1 LSSAKIQF
9 PCPKACKS
17 RSQNNPNI
25 CSDVNTFI
33 SQAILYAFGVGQE
46 LQSTVY
52 FATVRAR
59 SPSESKVSRI
69 ERLFDAAGL
78 SEVIKSGDLTAI
90 KVHFGEMGNDSYV
103 NPVLLRPVAERIR
116 AKGARPFLTDTN
128 PLYGGSRANAVD
140 HLQTAE
146 MHGFGRMVAGAPV
159 IIADGLYSDNYRQI
173 AISGK
178 HFRSVKIAG
187 EIAAADSLIVVS
199 HFKAH
204 LPAGF
209 GGAVKNLGMG
219 CAPALG
225 KAEQHSA
232 KPIFNAE
239 ICSGCSR
246 CRDNCPQQALTVEKK
261 ISAINYEK
269 CTGCGKCL
277 RVCPTHALDFDWFV
291 DVPPFME
298 RMVEYALGAMEG
310 KRGRA
315 GFFNFLLNITP
326 DCDCVPWSDAAIVP
340 DIGILASRD
349 PVAIDQASF
358 DLVNRQMGL
367 SGTMLQRNRE
377 IGADK
382 FRGVWESTLGEI
394 QTEYGE
400 AIGLGTRDYR
410 LIEI

>member
-1 LSSAKIQF
+1 
-9 PCPKACKS
+9 
-17 RSQNNPNI
+17 
-25 CSDVNTFI
+25 
-33 SQAILYAFGVGQE
+33 
-46 LQSTVY
+46 LQSKVY
-52 FATVRAR
+52 FASVRAR

-69 ERLFDAAGL
+69 ERLFDAAGFDQA
-78 SEVIKSGDLTAI
+78 VKKGDLTAI
-90 KVHFGEMGNDSYV
+90 KIHFGEMGNDSYV
-103 NPVLLRPVAERIR
+103 SPALVRPISERII
-116 AKGARPFLTDTN
+116 ACGASPFLTDTN
-128 PLYGGSRANAVD
+128 TLYGGSRANGVV

-146 MHGFGRMVAGAPV
+146 RHGFGRAVASAPV
-159 IIADGLYSDNYRQI
+159 IIADGIYSDNYRQVPVR
-173 AISGK
+173 GK
-178 HFRSVKIAG
+178 HFQSVKIAG

-219 CAPALG
+219 CAPAAG

-239 ICSGCSR
+239 ICSGCKS
-246 CRDNCPQQALTVEKK
+246 CRDNCPQQAITVDKK
-261 ISAINYEK
+261 ISAIDYDR

-291 DVPPFME
+291 AVPPFME
-298 RMVEYALGAMEG
+298 RMVEYARGALTG
-310 KRGRA
+310 KQERA
-315 GFFNFLLNITP
+315 GFFNFLINITP
-326 DCDCVPWSDAAIVP
+326 DCDCVPWSDAPIVQ

-367 SGTMLQRNRE
+367 TGTLLQKNHE
-377 IGADK
+377 PGADK
-382 FRGVWESTLGEI
+382 FRGLWESTRGGI

-400 AIGLGTRDYR
+400 AMGLGTRNYR
-410 LIEI
+410 LEEV